1 MALEKVGL
9 LAFVAFVAILVGQ
22 VPQAW
27 SLSCYACYSV
37 NGSDRRCDD
46 PMIRMYNGII
56 EPVECAL
63 PENQAEEENIT
74 VVSDEQGP
82 KYDTEVKETDTGPVK
97 PWSMRSTYCV
107 KMIGISGNFEIVTLG
122 LFRHIFLYRGNEG
135 TIGDT
140 ELHRPKPGFPM
151 WCADF
156 QRSKGS
162 RMHANMP
169 KEQVQLR

>member
-1 MALEKVGL
+1 METNFSLSLYSEVLIMALEKVGL

-63 PENQAEEENIT
+63 PENQAEEENVT

-82 KYDTEVKETDTGPVK
+82 KYDTEVKATDTGPVK

-107 KMIGISGNFEIVTLG
+107 KMIGISGNFRDLD
-122 LFRHIFLYRGNEG
+122 FRSIL
-135 TIGDT
+135 
-140 ELHRPKPGFPM
+140 
-151 WCADF
+151 
-156 QRSKGS
+156 
-162 RMHANMP
+162 
-169 KEQVQLR
+169 